1 MSKRLVVDPITR
13 IEGHL
18 RIEVELDNTN
28 TVRDAWSSITLWR
41 GIETILKGRDPR
53 DAGLIT
59 QRFCGVCTYVHY
71 EASIMACEDAFGVK
85 PPPNARLIRNLT
97 QGIWY
102 LGDHIMHFYHLHGL
116 DWVDIVSALKAN
128 PNRAVE
134 LAKSVHPNPYNCS
147 ATHYK
152 AVQDRLTRFVKSGR
166 LGPFANAYWG
176 NPSYKLPPEANLVIA
191 SHYLDALQ
199 VSKVAAQAQAVFGGK
214 NPHPQHLVV
223 GGVTCVLDALNPS
236 RLGEFL
242 FRAKEVKDFVERA
255 LIPDVVIAA
264 RYYKSEGL
272 AGIGGGVRNYMC
284 FGGFPLDDGMN
295 SFLFPRGI
303 VKNRNLAKLLPVDE
317 TKITEES
324 LHAWYQ
330 DDNPQ
335 HPYEGTTIPKYTGYD
350 KEGHLKGE
358 EKYSWCKAPRYDGE
372 PHEVGPLARMIVGY
386 AADDKNIKP
395 LVEGTLKATRLP
407 AKVLFST
414 LGRTAARAIET
425 KLVGDQLEPWFNEL
439 IGNIKKGD
447 VRTWTR
453 CNVPKEGQGRSMTEP
468 PRGSLSHWIRIQDYK
483 IANYQAV
490 VPSTWNC
497 SPRDRNN
504 KRGPYEESLIGTK
517 LAKADQPL
525 EILRTIHSFDPCMAC
540 AVHIIEPSG
549 EIHKF
554 RVA

>member
-128 PNRAVE
+128 PNKAVD

-255 LIPDVVIAA
+255 LIPDVVLAA

>member
-199 VSKVAAQAQAVFGGK
+199 VSKVAAQAQAIFGGK

-255 LIPDVVIAA
+255 LIPDVVLAA

>member
-1 MSKRLVVDPITR
+1 MAKRLVVDPITR

-28 TVRDAWSSITLWR
+28 TIRDAWSSITLWR

-53 DAGLIT
+53 DAGLIV

-71 EASIMACEDAFGVK
+71 EASIMACEDAFGIK
-85 PPPNARLIRNLT
+85 PPPNARLIRNLS

-128 PNRAVE
+128 PKAAVD
-134 LAKSVHPNPYNCS
+134 LAKSVYPNPWNCS
-147 ATHYK
+147 ETHYK

-199 VSKVAAQAQAVFGGK
+199 VSKVAAQAQAIFGGK

-223 GGVTCVLDALNPS
+223 GGVSCVLDALNPS

-242 FRAKEVKDFVERA
+242 YRAKEVKDFVERA
-255 LIPDVVIAA
+255 YIPDVVLAA
-264 RYYKSEGL
+264 RYYKGEGL
-272 AGIGGGVRNYMC
+272 AGIGGGVKNYLC

-303 VKNRNLAKLLPVDE
+303 VKNRNLARLLPVDE

-330 DDNPQ
+330 DDKPQ

-350 KEGHLKGE
+350 KEGHLKGD

-386 AADDKNIKP
+386 AAGDKNIKP
-395 LVEGTLKATRLP
+395 LVEGTLKATGLP
-407 AKVLFST
+407 ATALFST

-439 IGNIKKGD
+439 VGNIKKGD
-447 VRTWTR
+447 LRTWTR
-453 CNVPKEGQGRSMTEP
+453 CNVPKEGQGRGMTEP
-468 PRGSLSHWIRIQDYK
+468 PRGSLSHWIRIQDHK

-497 SPRDRNN
+497 SPRDKNN

-525 EILRTIHSFDPCMAC
+525 EIIRTIHSFDPCMAC
-540 AVHIIEPSG
+540 AVHIIRPNG
-549 EIHKF
+549 EIRKF

>member
-1 MSKRLVVDPITR
+1 MAKRLVVDPITR

-28 TVRDAWSSITLWR
+28 TIRDAWSSITLWR

-53 DAGLIT
+53 DAGLIV

-71 EASIMACEDAFGVK
+71 EASIMACEDAFGIK
-85 PPPNARLIRNLT
+85 PPPNARLIRNLS

-128 PNRAVE
+128 PNAAVD
-134 LAKSVHPNPYNCS
+134 LAKSVHPDPYNCS

-255 LIPDVVIAA
+255 LIPDVVLAA

-386 AADDKNIKP
+386 AVDDKNIKP

-497 SPRDRNN
+497 SPRDMNN

-540 AVHIIEPSG
+540 AVHIIEPNG
-549 EIHKF
+549 EIRKF
-554 RVA
+554 RVS

>member
-255 LIPDVVIAA
+255 LIPDVVLAA

>member
-128 PNRAVE
+128 PNKAVD

-223 GGVTCVLDALNPS
+223 GGVSCVLDALNPS

-255 LIPDVVIAA
+255 LIPDVVLAA

>member
-1 MSKRLVVDPITR
+1 MAKRLVVDPITR

-28 TVRDAWSSITLWR
+28 TIKDAWSSITLWR

-71 EASIMACEDAFGVK
+71 EASIMACEDAFGIK
-85 PPPNARLIRNLT
+85 PPPNARLIRNLS
-97 QGIWY
+97 QGTWF

-128 PNRAVE
+128 PKAAVD
-134 LAKSVHPNPYNCS
+134 LAKSVHPNPWNCS
-147 ATHYK
+147 ETHYK

-176 NPSYKLPPEANLVIA
+176 NPSYKLPPEADLVIA

-223 GGVTCVLDALNPS
+223 GGVSCVLDALNPS

-242 FRAKEVKDFVERA
+242 FRAKEVTDFVDRA
-255 LIPDVVIAA
+255 YIPDVVLAA
-264 RYYKSEGL
+264 RYYKGEGL
-272 AGIGGGVRNYMC
+272 AGIGGGVRNYLC
-284 FGGFPLDDGMN
+284 FGGFPLDEGMN

-303 VKNRNLAKLLPVDE
+303 VKNRDLAKLLPVDE

-330 DDNPQ
+330 DDKPQ
-335 HPYEGTTIPKYTGYD
+335 HPYEGTTIPKYSGYD
-350 KEGHLKGE
+350 TEGHLKGD

-386 AADDKNIKP
+386 AAGDKNIKP
-395 LVEGTLKATRLP
+395 LVEGTLKATGLP
-407 AKVLFST
+407 ATALFST

-439 IGNIKKGD
+439 VGNIKKGD
-447 VRTWTR
+447 VRTWTP
-453 CNVPKEGQGRSMTEP
+453 CNVPKEGQGRGMTEP
-468 PRGSLSHWIRIQDYK
+468 PRGALGHWIRIRDYK

-497 SPRDRNN
+497 SPRDKDN

-517 LAKADQPL
+517 LATADQPL

-540 AVHIIEPSG
+540 AVHIIEPNG
-549 EIHKF
+549 EIRKF
-554 RVA
+554 RIA

>member
-191 SHYLDALQ
+191 SHCLDALQ
-199 VSKVAAQAQAVFGGK
+199 VSKVAAQAQAIFGGK

-255 LIPDVVIAA
+255 LIPDVVLAA

-549 EIHKF
+549 ETHKF

>member
-128 PNRAVE
+128 PNKAVD

-199 VSKVAAQAQAVFGGK
+199 VSKVAAQAQAIFGGK

-223 GGVTCVLDALNPS
+223 GGVSCVLDALNPS

-255 LIPDVVIAA
+255 LIPDVVLAA